1 MKEDNM
7 NMANVNKEELALLV
21 KEIVNKSDLSYRK
34 FVQKADISLATLTN
48 ILNPEYTKLPGP
60 TILKKI
66 ALMSKEPEQKYNKLL
81 EMCGYEESNHPFLQ
95 PSSILESEY
104 SRVLL
109 PKVLTNP
116 SIKLDK
122 IFEPQNPFDFI
133 FSVSDNDF
141 CNTWKIEIHSFIL
154 HSIDEFILS
163 CLKDVSGQQTKY
175 SLITNNPKII
185 DLFRDFNFSKFN
197 AYLSIICLTPGDILT
212 ETVIPTALDSSG
224 IESIN
229 IWT

>member
-1 MKEDNM
+1 MKETKM
-7 NMANVNKEELALLV
+7 NMETVNKEELSLKV
-21 KEIVNKSDLSYRK
+21 KEIVIKSGLSYRK

-48 ILNPEYTKLPGP
+48 ILNPSYTKLPSP
-60 TILKKI
+60 TVLRKI
-66 ALMSKEPEQKYNKLL
+66 ALMSKEPERNYNMLMEL
-81 EMCGYEESNHPFLQ
+81 CNYDISNYPFSQ
-95 PSSILESEY
+95 PSSMLESEY
-104 SRVLL
+104 SRILL
-109 PKVLTNP
+109 PRLLANP

-122 IFEPQNPFDFI
+122 IFELQNPFDFI
-133 FSVSDNDF
+133 FSVSDNEF

-154 HSIDEFILS
+154 HSIDEFILN
-163 CLKDVSGQQTKY
+163 CLKDVNGQQTKY

-229 IWT
+229 I